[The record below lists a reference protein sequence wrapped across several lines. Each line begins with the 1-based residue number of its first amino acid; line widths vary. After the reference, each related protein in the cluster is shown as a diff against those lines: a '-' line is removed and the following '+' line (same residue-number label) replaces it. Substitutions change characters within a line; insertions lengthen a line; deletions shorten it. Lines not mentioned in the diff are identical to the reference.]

1 MKKNLIFIIPAK
13 VSGNLDKKNFIKY
26 KKKYLLEHKINSLLS
41 TKLGPVFVIS
51 NFKKIIK
58 ISTANNAQ
66 GIFVENSKKLKNGSM
81 LYSITAGL
89 NEIINE
95 GYKIDYVAVAPIQN
109 LFLKKNSIVKACK
122 KIISTQKANSLNAF
136 LQVSEYH
143 PCQIV
148 DQKNNF
154 MKFDIIKFKNTI
166 FSKTEKT
173 KDLPTANYASC
184 ALRISK
190 FKYLNQLMK
199 KKRYNKF
206 IVDIKSC
213 LGFEI
218 SNKEAFEIKNAKDLK
233 YAKYLY
239 KYVR

>member
-1 MKKNLIFIIPAK
+1 
-13 VSGNLDKKNFIKY
+13 
-26 KKKYLLEHKINSLLS
+26 
-41 TKLGPVFVIS
+41 
-51 NFKKIIK
+51 
-58 ISTANNAQ
+58 
-66 GIFVENSKKLKNGSM
+66 
-81 LYSITAGL
+81 
-89 NEIINE
+89 
-95 GYKIDYVAVAPIQN
+95 
-109 LFLKKNSIVKACK
+109 
-122 KIISTQKANSLNAF
+122 
-136 LQVSEYH
+136 
-143 PCQIV
+143 
-148 DQKNNF
+148 
-154 MKFDIIKFKNTI
+154 
-166 FSKTEKT
+166 
-173 KDLPTANYASC
+173 LPTANYASC